1 MLIDPIASG
10 IDAVAGLLGA
20 NSLETGLIATGILLV
35 WRGQRILAWLEAGL
49 KTLRI
54 GFIAAGVVV
63 LVVLLAIGAD
73 WISISS
79 LPGLSWL
86 LSGCHQTV
94 HTVVDFRTP

>member
-10 IDAVAGLLGA
+10 INAIAGLLGA

-54 GFIAAGVVV
+54 GFIAAGIVV

-73 WISISS
+73 WVTVSQ
-79 LPGLSWL
+79 LPGVSWL
-86 LSGCHQTV
+86 
-94 HTVVDFRTP
+94 PW